1 MRPQEYI
8 LQRSSNR
15 QMHVNIVR
23 HAPGQAYVVGVSM
36 KDGVPYYSGAIAT
49 LHPKHKGEDR
59 ETANRGTV
67 YAYRVRVWAK
77 KI

>member
-8 LQRSSNR
+8 LQRMSNR
-15 QMHVNIVR
+15 QMHVEIVR
-23 HAPGQAYVVGVSM
+23 HAPGQAYVVGVTLSN
-36 KDGVPYYSGAIAT
+36 GLAYYSGAIGT
-49 LHPKHKGEDR
+49 LREKHKGQDR
-59 ETANRGTV
+59 VNAKTATK